1 MRCCRSA
8 SSTSASSHLASRSS
22 GTRLQLASGSR
33 LRLATRLE
41 TPAAERLSI
50 TYVDEGYPPLLADL
64 FDPPPALFV
73 VGARAAGDLAPL
85 ARLPLVAVVGTRA
98 PSRYGREMAGA
109 VARGLAQAGVC
120 VVSGLALGIDALVH
134 RAALAT
140 TSAPLPTVA
149 VLGCGADVVYPRTNA
164 RLYDEVA
171 RRGLIVS
178 EYPWGTPTRPW
189 RFPARNRIIAGL
201 SRAVVVVEG
210 AADSGALFT
219 AEYALDAGR
228 PVFAVP
234 GEAGRRL
241 SAAPHGLLRAG
252 AHVCESAADVLS
264 VLGLEAGG
272 PAWSGPPAAMIPEGD
287 ALCVALLRALDDG
300 ETSVDALVARLG
312 AAAPSV
318 TAALSLLEVEGLVTA
333 TGGRYRLVR
342 GGRRKD

>member
-1 MRCCRSA
+1 M
-8 SSTSASSHLASRSS
+8 
-22 GTRLQLASGSR
+22 
-33 LRLATRLE
+33 
-41 TPAAERLSI
+41 
-50 TYVDEGYPPLLADL
+50 
-64 FDPPPALFV
+64 
-73 VGARAAGDLAPL
+73 
-85 ARLPLVAVVGTRA
+85 
-98 PSRYGREMAGA
+98 
-109 VARGLAQAGVC
+109 
-120 VVSGLALGIDALVH
+120 SGLALGIDALVH

-272 PAWSGPPAAMIPEGD
+272 PAWSGPLASSPEGG
-287 ALCVALLRALDDG
+287 ALCVALLGALDDG
-300 ETSVDALVARLG
+300 EASVDALGVRLG
-312 AAAPSV
+312 AAAPTV

-333 TGGRYRLVR
+333 TGSRYRLVR